1 VPIVLIVDD
10 QLVSRMILDQI
21 VRSIADDVHAVT
33 FADSVEALQ
42 WAREHSFDLVLAD
55 YKMPRMDGIEFTQ
68 EIRRLPGGAD
78 IPLVM
83 VTCMDDK
90 ATRYHALEAGAT
102 DFLAKPIDHHECR
115 ARCKNL
121 LTLSRQQA
129 IIRDKARWLE
139 REVRQTTLEIVQR
152 EKETLL
158 RLAKAGEFRDLDTGN
173 HVYRM
178 ARYSRVLAE
187 AMDMDEAFCDTLE
200 LAAPMH
206 DIGKIGIPD
215 HVLLKPAK
223 LTPAEWE
230 TMQRHTW
237 IGHDI
242 LQGSPSK
249 YLQTGA
255 TIALYHHERYDG
267 AGYPRGLRRE
277 EIPLEARIV
286 AVSDVFDALLTK
298 RPYKNPWSLE
308 DVTTYFRE
316 QGGKQFDPE
325 CVTALF
331 RRLDV
336 ILAIMDEFRDRGEAA
351 SR

>member
-1 VPIVLIVDD
+1 
-10 QLVSRMILDQI
+10 
-21 VRSIADDVHAVT
+21 
-33 FADSVEALQ
+33 
-42 WAREHSFDLVLAD
+42 
-55 YKMPRMDGIEFTQ
+55 
-68 EIRRLPGGAD
+68 
-78 IPLVM
+78 
-83 VTCMDDK
+83 
-90 ATRYHALEAGAT
+90 
-102 DFLAKPIDHHECR
+102 
-115 ARCKNL
+115 
-121 LTLSRQQA
+121 
-129 IIRDKARWLE
+129 
-139 REVRQTTLEIVQR
+139 
-152 EKETLL
+152 
-158 RLAKAGEFRDLDTGN
+158 
-173 HVYRM
+173 
-178 ARYSRVLAE
+178 
-187 AMDMDEAFCDTLE
+187 
-200 LAAPMH
+200 
-206 DIGKIGIPD
+206 
-215 HVLLKPAK
+215 
-223 LTPAEWE
+223 
-230 TMQRHTW
+230 MQRHTW